1 MNNRIRHGKEIMKIL
16 AYNHIMGII
25 NNPVKSN
32 LLKRIV
38 YPAAFFSFICFIIYQ
53 ADTAHYNFAFRMV
66 GKVPYGDKIGH
77 IVLYGF
83 MAFLLNY
90 GLDGKKW
97 FKFHIG
103 SLLVLVFSVVEEM
116 SQAYFPS
123 RSFDY
128 ADILASVTGIT
139 SISTLRSC

>member
-1 MNNRIRHGKEIMKIL
+1 MKIL
-16 AYNHIMGII
+16 AYKYTKGII
-25 NNPVKSN
+25 NNPVKLN
-32 LLKRIV
+32 LLKRII
-38 YPAAFFSFICFIIYQ
+38 YPTAFFGFICFIIYQ

-66 GKVPYGDKIGH
+66 GKIPYGDKIGH
-77 IVLYGF
+77 IVLYGL

-103 SLLVLVFSVVEEM
+103 SLVVLIFSVAEEM

-128 ADILASVTGIT
+128 ADILASIIGIILFT
-139 SISTLRSC
+139 FLFNFIRREKRL